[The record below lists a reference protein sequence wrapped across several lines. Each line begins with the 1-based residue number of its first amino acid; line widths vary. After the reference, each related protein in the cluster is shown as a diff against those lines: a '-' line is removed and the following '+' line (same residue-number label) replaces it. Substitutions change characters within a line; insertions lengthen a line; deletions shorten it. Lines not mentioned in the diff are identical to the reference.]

1 MLISVYIGPCSSTL
15 AHVWWFCLILPRS
28 GSAAVV
34 WTEVPFTQASYFGW
48 KCACILMTSKL
59 NVLKDSLIFETKI
72 IFVTSAVN
80 KRHCRKAPLKQGRI
94 TMGSSYKYIYSA
106 KALWGTSGVNPR
118 FVIDFCRNTLLEEK
132 NQTNPLLSM
141 YLIYGTGCTVFS
153 GASQVHNLY
162 FTLMPLCEFMGCQKL
177 SIRVMELCLPFGGYN
192 IFFKERLVIFT

>member
-1 MLISVYIGPCSSTL
+1 
-15 AHVWWFCLILPRS
+15 
-28 GSAAVV
+28 
-34 WTEVPFTQASYFGW
+34 
-48 KCACILMTSKL
+48 
-59 NVLKDSLIFETKI
+59 
-72 IFVTSAVN
+72 
-80 KRHCRKAPLKQGRI
+80 
-94 TMGSSYKYIYSA
+94 MGSSYKYIYSA

-192 IFFKERLVIFT
+192 IFFKERLVIFTQVPHGWVGTSLPPAQSHIFSETGGIHQTPARTFMDGDIWLNRCLSGKVIIWLAAY